1 MTSRE
6 TIRYYDTNASVYS
19 ADTIAVDFTALQA
32 RFLEK
37 LKEGAY
43 ILDFGCGAGRDTK
56 AFLERRFTVDALDG
70 SEKLCEIAEKYT
82 GIIIKHMYFQDLE
95 EVNKYNGIWA
105 CASILHL
112 DRQELVD
119 VLRRMARALQ
129 EHGIIYTSFKYGTFE
144 GERDGRYYTDMTE
157 DDFAALIAPIASL
170 TIEEQWITSDDREG
184 HGDEQW
190 LNVILRKQ

>member
-6 TIRYYDTNASVYS
+6 TIQYYDTNASVYS
-19 ADTIAVDFTALQA
+19 ADTVDVDFTALQT

-43 ILDFGCGAGRDTK
+43 ILDFGCGSGRDTK
-56 AFLERRFTVDALDG
+56 AFLDRRFTVDALDG

-82 GIIIKHMYFQDLE
+82 GVIIKHMYFQELE

-112 DRQELVD
+112 DRQELAD
-119 VLRRMARALQ
+119 VLHRMARALQ
-129 EHGIIYTSFKYGTFE
+129 DHGIIYTSFKYGTFE

-157 DDFAALIAPIASL
+157 NAFAALLAPFSELA
-170 TIEEQWITSDDREG
+170 IEDQWVTSDAREG

-190 LNVILRKQ
+190 LNVILRKK